1 MRRWLI
7 QFSIVRRQ
15 TSYLLASAAFF
26 TSFCGISLT
35 CAETLVL
42 VCIPSCP
49 CALSLVVDS
58 PNLAPLAGDPKV
70 VPLTE
75 LSGYLGLPVTTVKRL
90 FTKEVLDPALVE
102 KTRGGHWRVRVSRD
116 DLRVCHASIAIWDV
130 LRRKPRMARS
140 YWVRDSARTFAIELA
155 LAEINDKRKSTT
167 PQKPTRKLA
176 VYKQAL
182 VVLKSRRRSQTTE
195 ARWWYERLLENPE
208 IFAGTFILRV
218 AIERYRAN
226 YHRPPTRRELAR
238 ELSISEATLYRQP
251 FGREPLRVAYRG
263 RIDPDAE
270 IKPDESQD
278 REETYIHD
286 SEQELSPED
295 RHSPA
300 RKTLPPGLH
309 EVQRRRLGEEG
320 GRRALRREKAH
331 CIELTWEEDP
341 IGRGQMLRMYPLGRI
356 DAKRR
361 VELIEAEVSCN
372 DPDIRIDIRR
382 NSRKVRRARAVEAH
396 DATFGGWTAALY
408 EIEADGK
415 CRWWT
420 NFDESGGHTNSPA
433 QACREILSVIERHK
447 TRFPPMV
454 NLKKMLSESRP

>member
-42 VCIPSCP
+42 ICIRACP

-58 PNLAPLAGDPKV
+58 PNLAALAGDPKV

-90 FTKEVLDPALVE
+90 FAKEVLDPALVE
-102 KTRGGHWRVRVSRD
+102 KTSGGHWRVRVSRD
-116 DLRVCHASIAIWDV
+116 DLPVCRASVAIWNV

-140 YWVRDSARTFAIELA
+140 YRVRDCARTFAIELA

-182 VVLKSRRRSQTTE
+182 GVLKPGRWSEATE
-195 ARWWYERLLENPE
+195 ARWWYGLLLENPE

-218 AIERYRAN
+218 AIERHRAK
-226 YHRPPTRRELAR
+226 YHRSPTRRELAR

-251 FGREPLRVAYRG
+251 FGREPLLLSYRG
-263 RIDPDAE
+263 RIAPDAE
-270 IKPDESQD
+270 IQPDESKD

-295 RHSPA
+295 RHSHA

-320 GRRALRREKAH
+320 ARRALRREKAH
-331 CIELTWEEDP
+331 CVELTWEEDA
-341 IGRGQMLRMYPLGRI
+341 IGRGQMLRIYPLGRI

-361 VELIEAEVSCN
+361 VELIEVSCN
-372 DPDIRIDIRR
+372 DPHIRIDIRR
-382 NSRKVRRARAVEAH
+382 NSRKVRRARAVETH

-408 EIEADGK
+408 EIETDGK

-420 NFDESGGHTNSPA
+420 NFDESAGHTNSPA
-433 QACREILSVIERHK
+433 QACGEILSAIERHK